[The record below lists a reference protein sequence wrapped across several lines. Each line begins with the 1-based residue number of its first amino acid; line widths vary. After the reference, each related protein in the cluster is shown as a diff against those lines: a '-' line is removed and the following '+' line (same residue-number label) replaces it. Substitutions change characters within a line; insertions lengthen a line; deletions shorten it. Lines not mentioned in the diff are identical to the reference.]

1 MYIYLMKALRQYL
14 EMVGHLSEEDI
25 QSLLAFVRFQKLKK
39 GDFFIREGQVSLEVG
54 FLVSGLIRSYYTT
67 NSGEE
72 ITYCFRFP
80 NDMIAAY
87 SSFIT
92 GNKTDENLQAISE
105 VELLVFSKQELN
117 KLANDSLNWTKFLKE
132 IAELQYIELEKRIFQ
147 LQKTTALQRYE
158 DLLQNQPEYV
168 QKIPLQ
174 YLASYLGITQRHLS
188 RIRKEFVL

>member
-1 MYIYLMKALRQYL
+1 MKTFQEYL
-14 EMVGHLSEEDI
+14 EKFGHLSECDI
-25 QSLLAFVRFQKLKK
+25 RSLLTLVRSRKLKK
-39 GDFFIREGQVSLEVG
+39 GDFFIREGQVSMEVG
-54 FLVSGLIRSYYTT
+54 FLVSGFVRSYYTV

-92 GNKTDENLQAISE
+92 GNKTEENLQAISE

-117 KLANDSLNWTKFLKE
+117 KLTNDSLNWTKFLKE
-132 IAELQYIELEKRIFQ
+132 MAELQYIELEKRIFL

-188 RIRKEFVL
+188 RIRKEVVF